1 MTLTTWTVLVCGL
14 LLGLLV
20 TATASYVIADRRAQR
35 AEHEL
40 FDARRQRDQADERR
54 RDAQSYAGKLAL
66 GHARQLR
73 KHADLVAPTD
83 AALAANFR
91 VTAATY
97 EIDANQLQG
106 EARL

>member
-35 AEHEL
+35 AEREL
-40 FDARRQRDQADERR
+40 FDVRRQRDQADAQR
-54 RDAQSYAGKLAL
+54 RDALNNAGTICIAYA
-66 GHARQLR
+66 HQLR
-73 KHADLVAPTD
+73 KHAALVAPTD
-83 AALAANFR
+83 AALAANLR

-97 EIDANQLQG
+97 EIDG
-106 EARL
+106 DKMRHEARL